1 MVGTDRG
8 RGPVPGRRAAC
19 DSNDLHYARSTQART
34 HTRNHATASFSSR
47 TPIPRDLPQ
56 SSGHASLLLWPDWA
70 RFNLESRMAGFL
82 LCEPT
87 MLYNILNQTAKHSR
101 LAETNYLYL
110 LDVRTKREYDESH
123 IITAQRMKQ
132 KGGEYVVPESMDL
145 ECVKYCIV
153 YDGRTNSLE
162 VNVEL
167 EALDNVDT
175 SEGEEEDNVMMGAA
189 IEGAKVLAEYTR
201 HPVYIL
207 NGGYERFS
215 ASYHFFRTQK
225 IFSMPQELD
234 AFEPYPI
241 EIVPGE
247 VYLGTVRQACSSQ
260 IHKHLKVKAHIN
272 VCLETTPFFE
282 GSKSKLLHIKV
293 TDSPGEDLFSHF
305 RLISHFM
312 DAHIRLGSVVLVF
325 STLGISRSCT
335 VVLAYLMHRNRE
347 SLRRSWAH
355 MQNCKNNIRPN
366 RGFVHQLVEWE
377 KVIHGAVVT
386 DVSDP
391 LY

>member
-1 MVGTDRG
+1 
-8 RGPVPGRRAAC
+8 
-19 DSNDLHYARSTQART
+19 
-34 HTRNHATASFSSR
+34 
-47 TPIPRDLPQ
+47 
-56 SSGHASLLLWPDWA
+56 
-70 RFNLESRMAGFL
+70 MAGFT

-87 MLYNILNQTAKHSR
+87 TLYNILNQEAKHSR

-132 KGGEYVVPESMDL
+132 KGGDYVIPESMDL

-153 YDGRTNSLE
+153 YDGTTNSLE
-162 VNVEL
+162 VNFEL
-167 EALDNVDT
+167 QAQDNIET
-175 SEGEEEDNVMMGAA
+175 SEDDEEDNVKMGAA

-247 VYLGTVRQACSSQ
+247 VYLGTLRQACSSQ
-260 IHKHLKVKAHIN
+260 IQKHLKVKAHVN
-272 VCLETTPFFE
+272 VCLERTPFFE
-282 GSKSKLLHIKV
+282 KDKKKLLHIEV
-293 TDSPGEDLFSHF
+293 TDSPEEDLFSHF
-305 RLISHFM
+305 QHASHFM
-312 DAHIRLGSVVLVF
+312 DAHVNFGSVVLVF
-325 STLGISRSCT
+325 STLGISRSCAMI
-335 VVLAYLMHRNRE
+335 LAYLMHRNRE

-355 MQNCKNNIRPN
+355 VKKCKDNIRPN
-366 RGFVHQLVEWE
+366 RGFMQQLVEWE

-386 DVSDP
+386 DISDP